1 MRVRPPAFGEVE
13 VAPLSGPASV
23 EAATGLVLPT
33 IAEPEAQP
41 NTAASIGDT
50 ENDWLCAW
58 CHHRVANDKDRF
70 PYNGKDEFTFR
81 NPEGTRFEIIT
92 FARTLGCRQA
102 GTPTLEHTWFPG
114 YAWSFC
120 LCDNCGQHLGWHY
133 TSKIEFAGLIIARIV
148 RALCIRN

>member
-1 MRVRPPAFGEVE
+1 MRERPPAFGEVE
-13 VAPLSGPASV
+13 VAPVSGPAPV
-23 EAATGLVLPT
+23 EADTGLVVT
-33 IAEPEAQP
+33 AVADPEARTD
-41 NTAASIGDT
+41 TATSTGDT

-81 NPEGTRFEIIT
+81 NPGGIRFEIIT
-92 FARTLGCRQA
+92 FARTPGCREA
-102 GTPTLEHTWFPG
+102 GTPTSAHTWFPG

-120 LCDNCGQHLGWHY
+120 LCDNCGQHLGWYY
-133 TSKIEFAGLIIARIV
+133 TSTIEFAGLIITRIV